1 MNFLKKIFS
10 PSCLIISIFILIY
23 TFYKSQIVFDGERSE
38 YYRVYYIISAVLIIF
53 SILTFF
59 LNQII
64 KEYLI
69 ITIVSILFSVY
80 CFEAY
85 LPFKDNQKIKN
96 KEITYKEQTGRI
108 FDKRYRS
115 EIYKDLKKT
124 DKDIKV
130 IIYPYDYIKN
140 YNDIYPLSGISN
152 SKTISCNENGYYSI
166 YKSDRYGFNNPDS
179 EWDANKKEFLI
190 VGDSFALGD
199 CVNRPDDIGSV
210 LRHLSNKS
218 VLNLGYS
225 GHNPLLEYAT
235 LREYYV
241 SGVNKVL
248 WLYYEGNDLQG
259 LSHKFENKFFLNY
272 IKDLNFKQD
281 LKVRHE
287 EINILGNNILSQRIK
302 EKRNVF
308 KLGDFIKL
316 FNTRY
321 LITNKNKKVVL
332 TYSDFEK
339 IIKLSKELV
348 SRNNSKFYF
357 VYLPEFK
364 RYKGNY
370 ENNSY
375 LYVKKIIDKLGI
387 PFIDIHAEVFKNE
400 SNPLDLFP
408 FNSNGHYN
416 ESGYNKVARAIYR
429 LTQD

>member
-1 MNFLKKIFS
+1 M
-10 PSCLIISIFILIY
+10 IY
-23 TFYKSQIVFDGERSE
+23 TFYKSQIVFDGERSD

-96 KEITYKEQTGRI
+96 KEITYKERTGRI
-108 FDKRYRS
+108 FDNRNRS

-152 SKTISCNENGYYSI
+152 SKTINCNENGYYSI

-218 VLNLGYS
+218 VLNLGYA

-235 LREYYV
+235 LREYYA

-321 LITNKNKKVVL
+321 LIINKNKKVVL
-332 TYSDFEK
+332 NYSEFEK

-370 ENNSY
+370 ENNNY
-375 LYVKKIIDKLGI
+375 LNVKKIIDKLGI

>member
-1 MNFLKKIFS
+1 M
-10 PSCLIISIFILIY
+10 IY

-69 ITIVSILFSVY
+69 ITIASILFSLY

-85 LPFKDNQKIKN
+85 LPFKSNQKIKN
-96 KEITYKEQTGRI
+96 REITYKEQTGRI
-108 FDKRYRS
+108 FDNRKRS

-190 VGDSFALGD
+190 VGDSMALGD
-199 CVNRPDDIGSV
+199 CVNRPDDIGSI
-210 LRHLSNKS
+210 LRQLSNKS

-235 LREYYV
+235 LREYYA

-259 LSHKFENKFFLNY
+259 LNHKYENKFFLNY

-281 LKVRHE
+281 LKARHE
-287 EINILGNNILSQRIK
+287 EINILGNNILSQGIK
-302 EKRNVF
+302 EKRDVF
-308 KLGDFIKL
+308 KLRNFIKL

-321 LITNKNKKVVL
+321 LITYKNKKVVL
-332 TYSDFEK
+332 PYSDFEK

-357 VYLPEFK
+357 VYLPEFE

-375 LYVKKIIDKLGI
+375 LTVKKIIDKLGI

>member
-69 ITIVSILFSVY
+69 ITIASILFSVY

-152 SKTISCNENGYYSI
+152 SKTINCNENGYYSI

-218 VLNLGYS
+218 VLNLGYA

-235 LREYYV
+235 LREYYA

-375 LYVKKIIDKLGI
+375 LYVKKL
-387 PFIDIHAEVFKNE
+387 
-400 SNPLDLFP
+400 
-408 FNSNGHYN
+408 
-416 ESGYNKVARAIYR
+416 
-429 LTQD
+429 

>member
-1 MNFLKKIFS
+1 M
-10 PSCLIISIFILIY
+10 IY
-23 TFYKSQIVFDGERSE
+23 TFYKSQIVFDGERSD

-85 LPFKDNQKIKN
+85 LPLKDYQKIKN
-96 KEITYKEQTGRI
+96 KEITYKERTGRI
-108 FDKRYRS
+108 FDNRNRS

-152 SKTISCNENGYYSI
+152 SKTINCNENGYYSI

-287 EINILGNNILSQRIK
+287 EINILGNNILSQEIK
-302 EKRNVF
+302 EKKNVF

-321 LITNKNKKVVL
+321 LIYSKNKKVVL
-332 TYSDFEK
+332 TYSDFEE

-370 ENNSY
+370 ENNNY
-375 LYVKKIIDKLGI
+375 LNVKKIIDKLGI

-408 FNSNGHYN
+408 FNSDGHYN

>member
-1 MNFLKKIFS
+1 M
-10 PSCLIISIFILIY
+10 IY
-23 TFYKSQIVFDGERSE
+23 TFYKSQIVFDGERSD

-69 ITIVSILFSVY
+69 ITIASILFSVY

-370 ENNSY
+370 ENNNY
-375 LYVKKIIDKLGI
+375 LNVKKIIDKLGI

-408 FNSNGHYN
+408 FNSDGHYN

>member
-1 MNFLKKIFS
+1 M
-10 PSCLIISIFILIY
+10 IY
-23 TFYKSQIVFDGERSE
+23 TFYKSQIVFDGERSD

-218 VLNLGYS
+218 VLNLGYA

-235 LREYYV
+235 LREYYA

-287 EINILGNNILSQRIK
+287 EINILGNNILSQEIK
-302 EKRNVF
+302 EKKNVF

-321 LITNKNKKVVL
+321 LIYSKNKKVVL
-332 TYSDFEK
+332 TYSDFEE

-370 ENNSY
+370 ENNNY
-375 LYVKKIIDKLGI
+375 LHVKKIIDKLGI

-408 FNSNGHYN
+408 FNSDGHYN

>member
-1 MNFLKKIFS
+1 M
-10 PSCLIISIFILIY
+10 IY
-23 TFYKSQIVFDGERSE
+23 TFYKSQIVFDGERSD
-38 YYRVYYIISAVLIIF
+38 YYRVYYIVSAVLIIF

-85 LPFKDNQKIKN
+85 LPFKDNLKIKN
-96 KEITYKEQTGRI
+96 KEITYKERTGRI
-108 FDKRYRS
+108 FDNRNRS

-152 SKTISCNENGYYSI
+152 SKTINCNENGYYSI

-218 VLNLGYS
+218 VLNLGYA

-235 LREYYV
+235 LREYYA

-370 ENNSY
+370 ENNNY
-375 LYVKKIIDKLGI
+375 LNVKKIIDKLGI

-408 FNSNGHYN
+408 FNSDGHYN

>member
-1 MNFLKKIFS
+1 M
-10 PSCLIISIFILIY
+10 IY
-23 TFYKSQIVFDGERSE
+23 TFYKSQIVFDGERSD

-370 ENNSY
+370 ENNNY
-375 LYVKKIIDKLGI
+375 LNVKKIIDKLGI

-408 FNSNGHYN
+408 FNSDGHYN

>member
-1 MNFLKKIFS
+1 M
-10 PSCLIISIFILIY
+10 IY
-23 TFYKSQIVFDGERSE
+23 TFYKSQIVFDGERSD

-152 SKTISCNENGYYSI
+152 SKTINCNENGYYSI

-235 LREYYV
+235 LREYYA

-287 EINILGNNILSQRIK
+287 EINILGNNILSQEIK

-321 LITNKNKKVVL
+321 LIYSKNKKVVL
-332 TYSDFEK
+332 TYSDFEE

-370 ENNSY
+370 ENNNY
-375 LYVKKIIDKLGI
+375 LNVKKIIDKLGI

-408 FNSNGHYN
+408 FNSDGHYN

>member
-1 MNFLKKIFS
+1 M
-10 PSCLIISIFILIY
+10 IY

-218 VLNLGYS
+218 VLNLGYA

-235 LREYYV
+235 LREYYA

-287 EINILGNNILSQRIK
+287 EINILGNNILSQEIK
-302 EKRNVF
+302 EKKNVF

-321 LITNKNKKVVL
+321 LIYSKNKKVVL
-332 TYSDFEK
+332 TYSDFEE

-370 ENNSY
+370 ENNNY
-375 LYVKKIIDKLGI
+375 LNVKKIIDKLGI

-408 FNSNGHYN
+408 FNSDGHYN

>member
-69 ITIVSILFSVY
+69 ITIASILFSVY

-152 SKTISCNENGYYSI
+152 SKTINCNENGYYSI

-190 VGDSFALGD
+190 VGDSMALGD
-199 CVNRPDDIGSV
+199 CVNRPDDIGSI
-210 LRHLSNKS
+210 LRQLSNKS

-235 LREYYV
+235 LREYYA

-259 LSHKFENKFFLNY
+259 LNHKYENKFFLNY

-316 FNTRY
+316 FNTRH

-357 VYLPEFK
+357 VYLPEFE

-375 LYVKKIIDKLGI
+375 LTVKKIIDKLGI

-408 FNSNGHYN
+408 FNSDGHYN